1 MNTMKCLRNL
11 GIVLLVMLLVTAAG
25 CSPKSKINGSWA
37 YNHDPKTPV
46 LVLKS
51 NGRAELD
58 GTAYSYTDDGNFLYL
73 NGADGSDIKLRYIL
87 EDSGMILYRPTDYQY
102 AGTGVPR
109 NLTGLW
115 NCSEKKW
122 SFEFTEKG
130 TFLEDGYFP
139 GYYSVD
145 EKNSSITLDYMD
157 EFRDTVCYYTLN
169 GSVLTVEY
177 PWKMVRAE

>member
-1 MNTMKCLRNL
+1 MKYLRKL
-11 GIVLLVMLLVTAAG
+11 GIILFAMLLLAAAG
-25 CSPKSKINGSWA
+25 CKPKSAINGSWA

-46 LVLKS
+46 LILKS

-58 GTAYSYTDDGNFLYL
+58 GIAYSYTNDGNYLFLK
-73 NGADGSDIKLRYIL
+73 GPDGSDLKLRYIL
-87 EDSGMILYRPTDYQY
+87 EDGGMILYRPTDYQY
-102 AGTGVPR
+102 AGAGTPR

-115 NCSEKKW
+115 NCPEKKW